1 MGLKVEK
8 TYMKKKKGDRKSSNK
23 KAEDAADNKDPHENE
38 GNFSL
43 VCMYDV
49 EKLSCDAVALSGE
62 DIQISPLSTSDA
74 DIIVPE
80 DSKATLSF
88 DDILN
93 GIVKCNKRNIPVQLQ
108 TTKELLI
115 EQDDSRLD

>member
-1 MGLKVEK
+1 
-8 TYMKKKKGDRKSSNK
+8 MKKKKGDRKSSNK